1 MYTELQCQHETF
13 TLPCSCDDIAI
24 SVVIYVEYP
33 PLNCY
38 FLYNF
43 RKKHKTIRTEE
54 EHLIRSTSKVNHY
67 IYNG

>member
-43 RKKHKTIRTEE
+43 RKKAEHHQDQRRTF
-54 EHLIRSTSKVNHY
+54 N
-67 IYNG
+67 